1 MIVPKLHYFCY
12 FRPCIVRDI
21 QTEKLKVLSNQS
33 ILFGFPPLGGFRY
46 LQLFYF
52 YQNNKRARTTSQLG
66 LVVNKVI
73 VR

>member
-46 LQLFYF
+46 LLTTILFLPE
-52 YQNNKRARTTSQLG
+52 QQKGKNNY
-66 LVVNKVI
+66 LVN
-73 VR
+73 